1 MRLDVRF
8 DDRDIQLAFQRVMQL
23 GMDSTPITRAVAAVL
38 AGESE
43 DAFANQADPDTGQPW
58 TPLTPRYQAKLD
70 ASGHNGPLLQRT
82 QGGLALSL
90 STTYDAVSAAIGS
103 NKVYAA
109 LHQWGG
115 LPTMPPGP
123 AAVPARSYMGL
134 SAQGVADIVEIINQ
148 KHAEALQ
155 PR

>member
-1 MRLDVRF
+1 MRLDF
-8 DDRDIQLAFQRVMQL
+8 QFNDQAIQQAFQRVVQL
-23 GMDSTPITRAVAAVL
+23 GMDTTPITRAVAAVL
-38 AGESE
+38 ASESE
-43 DAFANQADPDTGQPW
+43 EAFANQADPVTGQPW
-58 TPLTPRYQAKLD
+58 SPLTPRYQAKL
-70 ASGHNGPLLQRT
+70 AARGHNGPMLQRT

-90 STTYDAVSAAIGS
+90 STSYDATSAAIGS

-109 LHQWGG
+109 IHQWGG

-123 AAVPARSYMGL
+123 AAVPARPYMGL
-134 SAQGVADIVEIINQ
+134 SAQGIADIVDIINQ